1 MFKVIFNDAN
11 DQKCILFTFY
21 GDVLVLNLR
30 IYYAALIYERVP
42 VSFSTSIALQ
52 GNENFRLTPKSST

>member
-21 GDVLVLNLR
+21 GDVLILNLR

-42 VSFSTSIALQ
+42 VSFSQ
-52 GNENFRLTPKSST
+52 F